1 MAGARA
7 YECVYCHD
15 LDRSHAINDV
25 TKKKL
30 CQNLQGVGHTYA
42 SWHQH
47 TQFFGTLCQPR
58 VPPTRAPSNTTNVGY
73 KRIEESKISSGESI
87 DRFI

>member
-25 TKKKL
+25 TKKKKHDMT
-30 CQNLQGVGHTYA
+30 QRGVGGGGRGA
-42 SWHQH
+42 AIEPD
-47 TQFFGTLCQPR
+47 L
-58 VPPTRAPSNTTNVGY
+58 RAGMA
-73 KRIEESKISSGESI
+73 
-87 DRFI
+87 DRNWIK

>member
-25 TKKKL
+25 TKKKKGASNQTMPPAWAPAESENENSWCFFRAV
-30 CQNLQGVGHTYA
+30 CQRMQLPEY
-42 SWHQH
+42 
-47 TQFFGTLCQPR
+47 LP
-58 VPPTRAPSNTTNVGY
+58 
-73 KRIEESKISSGESI
+73 
-87 DRFI
+87 